1 MQQDEWPDKLNNA
14 MKKVETALSDEFN
27 IQYNYSDKMRG
38 EKLEKAREE
47 IKKALLELH
56 NLAFSAHKV
65 EADPLTC
72 ERAREFYSRNWYKIK
87 RTREEIEESRESMR
101 ELCKE
106 SGDLEHLKILEKQW
120 AEEDALKK

>member
-1 MQQDEWPDKLNNA
+1 MQQDEWPDKLNDA
-14 MKKVETALSDEFN
+14 MKNVETGLSDEFK
-27 IQYNYSDKMRG
+27 IQYDYRNEMRG
-38 EKLEKAREE
+38 KNLEKAREE
-47 IKKALLELH
+47 IKKALLKLH

-72 ERAREFYSRNWYKIK
+72 EQAREFYYRNWYKIK

-106 SGDLEHLKILEKQW
+106 SGDLEHLEILEKQW

>member
-1 MQQDEWPDKLNNA
+1 MQKAEWSEELNDA
-14 MKKVETALSDEFN
+14 MKNVETGLSDEFK
-27 IQYNYSDKMRG
+27 IQYDYSDKMRR

-65 EADPLTC
+65 EADQLTC
-72 ERAREFYSRNWYKIK
+72 EQAREFYYRNWYKIK

-106 SGDLEHLKILEKQW
+106 SGDLEHLEILEKQW